1 MPHPLLTFAAVTR
14 ALQARFPS
22 RTLPAIHRLKRL
34 LIPLGDVGIVTLPDG
49 AQMRLDMSIGAHRQL
64 LLYGA
69 YQPPLA
75 HALRTRLRAG
85 AYCLDIGAN
94 VGFFALA
101 FAAHVGKGGRV
112 AAFEANPALVE
123 GVRAQAELND
133 FTQLTVYHNAVT
145 EQGGATLPF
154 YISSNLGK
162 SSLYADHVDVAQ
174 QVVEVA
180 SLSIDEFIER
190 EGWARLDVVKID
202 IEGADVYALLGGAQT
217 IARFRPLIA
226 FEFDRDTPAA
236 IIERLRALFDTSG
249 YRLEMLYI
257 GGGRAPFDWRVPA
270 SLEHIDVLCVPTL

>member
-1 MPHPLLTFAAVTR
+1 MPHPLLTFAAFTR
-14 ALQARFPS
+14 ALQARFPA
-22 RTLPAIHRLKRL
+22 RTLPAIHRLKRQL
-34 LIPLGDVGIVTLPDG
+34 APLGDVGIIRLPDG
-49 AQMRLDMSIGAHRQL
+49 AQMRLDMSMGAHRQL

-69 YQPPLA
+69 YQPPLI
-75 HALRTRLRAG
+75 HALRARLHAG

-101 FAAHVGKGGRV
+101 FAAHVGTGGRV

-123 GVRAQAELND
+123 QVRAQTELNA

-145 EQGGATLPF
+145 ESGGATLPF

-162 SSLYADHVDVAQ
+162 SSLYVDHVDAAQ

-180 SLSIDEFIER
+180 ALSIDEFITR

-202 IEGADVYALLGGAQT
+202 IEGADVYALLGGAES

-226 FEFDRDTPAA
+226 FEFDLDTSAEA
-236 IIERLRALFDTSG
+236 IERLRALFDANG

-257 GGGRAPFDWRVPA
+257 GGGRAPFDWHVPT
-270 SLEHIDVLCVPTL
+270 SLEHIDVLCIP